1 MPSEALDAVCFDL
14 DGVLIDS
21 ERAWD
26 GARRAVVAENG
37 GAWRPDATRAMM
49 GMSSGEW
56 SRYLRDEL
64 GVPLAPQEVSDR
76 VVERLLAAY
85 EQELP
90 LLPGAVAAVRR
101 LAARWPLG
109 LASSSN
115 RRVIDLVLEAAGL
128 AECFPTTTFLP
139 TPTRSPSRT

>member
-1 MPSEALDAVCFDL
+1 MPSEALHAVCFDL

-37 GAWRPDATRAMM
+37 GTWRPDATRAMM

-64 GVPLAPQEVSDR
+64 GVPLSRSRAM
-76 VVERLLAAY
+76 
-85 EQELP
+85 
-90 LLPGAVAAVRR
+90 
-101 LAARWPLG
+101 
-109 LASSSN
+109 
-115 RRVIDLVLEAAGL
+115 
-128 AECFPTTTFLP
+128 
-139 TPTRSPSRT
+139 RSPTASPPPMSISRWRPSSASIPRWRGSH